1 MFSLTIRNIKFEYRS
16 RYANRLTDMTARRL
30 NCTTKVF
37 VFINIIISLIVL
49 QKKKKRKKYRR
60 ENQKVIGDIFSVK
73 FKHDFKE
80 CKVIK
85 YHLEQG
91 FL

>member
-16 RYANRLTDMTARRL
+16 RYANRLADMTARRL

-49 QKKKKRKKYRR
+49 KKKRERSIGEETKKSLEISFLSSLNMISR
-60 ENQKVIGDIFSVK
+60 SVK
-73 FKHDFKE
+73 
-80 CKVIK
+80 
-85 YHLEQG
+85 
-91 FL
+91 